1 MTDLEPDT
9 ARKRIKG
16 VRAVA
21 RVARHEVPQRA
32 ELTFKHNQGLGRHG
46 LLRLT
51 PAYSLRLVEEILTQE
66 PPRVGLLDP
75 FCGTG
80 TTPLVG
86 ASRGFR
92 SFATDVN
99 PFLVWF
105 AGTKTRR
112 VSSAQLSRLRAPL
125 ARFLEALPADGP
137 LAEVPR
143 LHQIERWWTAPALRA
158 LQRIRGEIDS
168 RAKRAGWL
176 RDALELALCRSL
188 IRVSN
193 AAFNHPSM
201 SFREPGHTELSERDV
216 FDVFEAE
223 LGSVVTALS
232 DTPLVSAEILHSDA
246 RTLRGIEPG
255 SFDRVVTSPPYA
267 NRMSYVRELRPYMYW
282 LGHLSEAR
290 EAGELDWQAIGGT
303 WGVATS
309 RLSHWQPGDAFRPR
323 SLQRALSAMRRSDA
337 KNAEL
342 LARYVERY
350 FEDAWHHLVRCV
362 KLIHRPGSVD
372 YIVGNSTFYGVIV
385 PTERIY
391 AEMLHELKGRKV
403 GVEMLRKRNSKKELY
418 EYRVC
423 ARF

>member
-1 MTDLEPDT
+1 M
-9 ARKRIKG
+9 
-16 VRAVA
+16 
-21 RVARHEVPQRA
+21 

-51 PAYSLRLVEEILTQE
+51 PAYSLRLVEEILTRE

-86 ASRGFR
+86 ASRGFT
-92 SFATDVN
+92 SLATDVN

-105 AGTKTRR
+105 AGVKTRR
-112 VSSAQLSRLRAPL
+112 VSAAQLGRLERPAVAML
-125 ARFLEALPADGP
+125 DALPEPGP
-137 LAEVPR
+137 LAEVPA
-143 LHQIERWWTAPALRA
+143 LHQIERWWAPSALFALR
-158 LQRIRGEIDS
+158 RIRGEIDA
-168 RAKRAGWL
+168 RARRPGWF
-176 RDALELALCRSL
+176 RDALELAMCRSL

-201 SFREPGHTELSERDV
+201 SFREAERAIDAGDVYAVFASELRAVRD
-216 FDVFEAE
+216 
-223 LGSVVTALS
+223 ALA
-232 DTPLVSAEILHSDA
+232 DAPRVSANILQADA
-246 RTLRGIEPG
+246 RTLRGVRRG

-290 EAGELDWQAIGGT
+290 EAGELDWRAIGGT

-309 RLSHWQPGDAFRPR
+309 RLSHWKPGDAYRPQ
-323 SLQRALSAMRRSDA
+323 SLTRALGAIRRSEA

-350 FEDAWHHLVRCV
+350 FEDAWQHLARCAD
-362 KLIHRPGSVD
+362 LIHRPGSVD
-372 YIVGNSTFYGVIV
+372 YIVGNSTFYGVVV

-391 AEMLHELKGRKV
+391 AEMLQRLGAGDVH
-403 GVEMLRKRNSKKELY
+403 VEMLRKRNSKKELY
-418 EYRVC
+418 EYRVS
-423 ARF
+423 ARL